1 MLVPVEKIELAKKI
15 YDGRAIEEIVDYFGL
30 DYNEKTK
37 AASCPFHEDKTPSFI
52 WNDKSNCFHCFGEET
67 EVITK
72 KGVFPI
78 SEIKNKPVEIING
91 NGEWERVI
99 FKSYGVQKL
108 LKVTLVSHEKQ
119 KTIFATPEHE
129 WIVRDKKYKIK
140 TIDLK
145 VNDVLAR
152 VIVNK
157 NIYSN
162 KTPEWKVVS
171 VEETDREEEVYC
183 CVTSTH
189 SFVLKDFILTGNCFG
204 CSKNFGIIDLYMEQ
218 GLTYLEAVQK
228 LFEKTEIEYSFG
240 EKGIASKP
248 SYVYPKR
255 EENND
260 MTKVIEYWGKRG
272 ISEKT
277 LKYADIQADKFG
289 NTVFNY
295 YNDSDVLMNVKY
307 RPSHKIQKG
316 ETKCWFQK
324 GTSFSPVLFN
334 MNKCDPSKPLYI
346 QEGEGDCLSVIEAG
360 YTNVVSVPNGSQ
372 NMQWIE
378 ENWDWLSQFPKII
391 IWSDNDE
398 PGKKMR
404 KEAIHRL
411 GSWRTY
417 YIEITDHVPDEY
429 AEKYPQ
435 LKGKLIKDAN
445 ELLFYYGKE
454 KVLSY
459 LNNPLELP
467 VENVSDLSKAE
478 DFDINNA
485 EGLYTGIKDLDNQIY
500 KIVFGTVNIVTGKS
514 GCVDC
519 DTEYFNGT
527 EWKKISNYI
536 PGDKVL
542 QYTKEGKCELVNP
555 IQYHKYEETNLW
567 HLKTKYG
574 LDMCVSDEHNMCY
587 ITSKGNLCLTP
598 FKEFKEVHDRSVNGH
613 QGRFITSF
621 KYSGKGISLT
631 DDEIKLMLAVI
642 CDGNFNKKNKTSWC
656 RINIKKQRK
665 KEELEK
671 ILNSIGLYYK
681 KIDREDDYTYYLFNA
696 PIKTKKFPKE
706 WYNCSA
712 HQFRVIVDNIYKWDG
727 DNEGTSWRFFTT
739 DEENADFI
747 QFAASA
753 CGYRATINKADRRGR
768 VRILSGK
775 EYIIKSVDY
784 IVHATTRNLVGMA
797 VVGKY
802 NKKNEF
808 SKYKTLDGYKYCFT
822 VPSHMWVMR
831 RNGRICVT
839 GNSGKSV
846 FVNQIAICQALQQG
860 YDVFVFSGEL
870 PTPHLKNWVETN
882 MIGRENITMENGH
895 IRHLNL
901 EARKKMRQWYSGRVM
916 VYDDG
921 YDTTA
926 KALLIKMEEMAR
938 KFGTKVFLI
947 DNLMMVDLECSEEGR
962 LQAEKNFIKELIFFA
977 KKFNVLVFLVAHPR
991 KIGGDIRISKEDI
1004 AGSSNIV
1011 NLAHTVFSIHRYTKQ
1026 EKEGEEKPNGEYFR
1040 GKEPKEYDTV
1050 VEVLK
1055 NRITGLLPE
1064 CEMYF
1069 DYNSYRFYRT
1079 PEELWMRYKWNT
1091 DTSPLP
1097 TTDPNNHRKEIESP
1111 L

>member
-15 YDGRAIEEIVDYFGL
+15 YDGKAIEEIVDYFGL
-30 DYNEKTK
+30 DYNERTK

-52 WNDKSNCFHCFGEET
+52 WNDKSNCFHCFG
-67 EVITK
+67 
-72 KGVFPI
+72 
-78 SEIKNKPVEIING
+78 
-91 NGEWERVI
+91 
-99 FKSYGVQKL
+99 
-108 LKVTLVSHEKQ
+108 
-119 KTIFATPEHE
+119 
-129 WIVRDKKYKIK
+129 
-140 TIDLK
+140 
-145 VNDVLAR
+145 
-152 VIVNK
+152 
-157 NIYSN
+157 
-162 KTPEWKVVS
+162 
-171 VEETDREEEVYC
+171 
-183 CVTSTH
+183 
-189 SFVLKDFILTGNCFG
+189 
-204 CSKNFGIIDLYMEQ
+204 CSKNFGILDLYMEQ
-218 GLTYLEAVQK
+218 GFTYLEAVQK

-277 LKYADIQADKFG
+277 LRYADIQADKFG

-316 ETKCWFQK
+316 EAKCWFQK
-324 GTSFSPVLFN
+324 GTSFSPILFN
-334 MNKCDPSKPLYI
+334 MNKCVPSKPLYI

-378 ENWDWLSQFPKII
+378 ENWDWLDQFPKII

-429 AEKYPQ
+429 AEKHPQ

-454 KVLSY
+454 KVISY

-500 KIVFGTVNIVTGKS
+500 KIVFGTVNIVTGQS
-514 GCVDC
+514 G
-519 DTEYFNGT
+519 
-527 EWKKISNYI
+527 
-536 PGDKVL
+536 
-542 QYTKEGKCELVNP
+542 
-555 IQYHKYEETNLW
+555 
-567 HLKTKYG
+567 
-574 LDMCVSDEHNMCY
+574 
-587 ITSKGNLCLTP
+587 
-598 FKEFKEVHDRSVNGH
+598 
-613 QGRFITSF
+613 
-621 KYSGKGISLT
+621 
-631 DDEIKLMLAVI
+631 
-642 CDGNFNKKNKTSWC
+642 
-656 RINIKKQRK
+656 
-665 KEELEK
+665 
-671 ILNSIGLYYK
+671 
-681 KIDREDDYTYYLFNA
+681 
-696 PIKTKKFPKE
+696 
-706 WYNCSA
+706 
-712 HQFRVIVDNIYKWDG
+712 
-727 DNEGTSWRFFTT
+727 
-739 DEENADFI
+739 
-747 QFAASA
+747 
-753 CGYRATINKADRRGR
+753 
-768 VRILSGK
+768 
-775 EYIIKSVDY
+775 
-784 IVHATTRNLVGMA
+784 
-797 VVGKY
+797 
-802 NKKNEF
+802 
-808 SKYKTLDGYKYCFT
+808 
-822 VPSHMWVMR
+822 
-831 RNGRICVT
+831 
-839 GNSGKSV
+839 SGKSV

-895 IRHLNL
+895 IRHLNA
-901 EARKKMRQWYSGRVM
+901 EARNKMRQWYSGRVM

-962 LQAEKNFIKELIFFA
+962 LQAEKNFIKELIYFA

-991 KIGGDIRISKEDI
+991 KLNGDIRITKEDI

-1011 NLAHTVFSIHRYTKQ
+1011 NLAHTVFSVHRYTKQ

-1091 DTSPLP
+1091 DTSHLP

>member
-72 KGVFPI
+72 KRVFPI

-91 NGEWERVI
+91 NGEWESVI

-140 TIDLK
+140 TRDLK
-145 VNDVLAR
+145 ANDILAKA
-152 VIVNK
+152 IVNK

-162 KTPEWKVVS
+162 EILEWKVAS

-514 GCVDC
+514 G
-519 DTEYFNGT
+519 
-527 EWKKISNYI
+527 
-536 PGDKVL
+536 
-542 QYTKEGKCELVNP
+542 EGK
-555 IQYHKYEETNLW
+555 
-567 HLKTKYG
+567 
-574 LDMCVSDEHNMCY
+574 
-587 ITSKGNLCLTP
+587 
-598 FKEFKEVHDRSVNGH
+598 
-613 QGRFITSF
+613 
-621 KYSGKGISLT
+621 
-631 DDEIKLMLAVI
+631 
-642 CDGNFNKKNKTSWC
+642 
-656 RINIKKQRK
+656 
-665 KEELEK
+665 
-671 ILNSIGLYYK
+671 SI
-681 KIDREDDYTYYLFNA
+681 
-696 PIKTKKFPKE
+696 
-706 WYNCSA
+706 
-712 HQFRVIVDNIYKWDG
+712 
-727 DNEGTSWRFFTT
+727 
-739 DEENADFI
+739 
-747 QFAASA
+747 
-753 CGYRATINKADRRGR
+753 
-768 VRILSGK
+768 
-775 EYIIKSVDY
+775 
-784 IVHATTRNLVGMA
+784 
-797 VVGKY
+797 
-802 NKKNEF
+802 
-808 SKYKTLDGYKYCFT
+808 
-822 VPSHMWVMR
+822 
-831 RNGRICVT
+831 
-839 GNSGKSV
+839 

-916 VYDDG
+916 VYDDS

>member
-30 DYNEKTK
+30 DYNERTK

-52 WNDKSNCFHCFGEET
+52 WNDKSNCFH
-67 EVITK
+67 
-72 KGVFPI
+72 
-78 SEIKNKPVEIING
+78 
-91 NGEWERVI
+91 
-99 FKSYGVQKL
+99 
-108 LKVTLVSHEKQ
+108 
-119 KTIFATPEHE
+119 
-129 WIVRDKKYKIK
+129 
-140 TIDLK
+140 
-145 VNDVLAR
+145 
-152 VIVNK
+152 
-157 NIYSN
+157 
-162 KTPEWKVVS
+162 
-171 VEETDREEEVYC
+171 
-183 CVTSTH
+183 
-189 SFVLKDFILTGNCFG
+189 CFG

-316 ETKCWFQK
+316 EAKCWFQK
-324 GTSFSPVLFN
+324 GTSFSPILFN

-429 AEKYPQ
+429 AKKYPQ

-500 KIVFGTVNIVTGKS
+500 KIVFGTVNIITGKS
-514 GCVDC
+514 G
-519 DTEYFNGT
+519 E
-527 EWKKISNYI
+527 
-536 PGDKVL
+536 
-542 QYTKEGKCELVNP
+542 
-555 IQYHKYEETNLW
+555 
-567 HLKTKYG
+567 
-574 LDMCVSDEHNMCY
+574 
-587 ITSKGNLCLTP
+587 
-598 FKEFKEVHDRSVNGH
+598 
-613 QGRFITSF
+613 
-621 KYSGKGISLT
+621 
-631 DDEIKLMLAVI
+631 
-642 CDGNFNKKNKTSWC
+642 
-656 RINIKKQRK
+656 
-665 KEELEK
+665 
-671 ILNSIGLYYK
+671 
-681 KIDREDDYTYYLFNA
+681 
-696 PIKTKKFPKE
+696 
-706 WYNCSA
+706 
-712 HQFRVIVDNIYKWDG
+712 
-727 DNEGTSWRFFTT
+727 
-739 DEENADFI
+739 
-747 QFAASA
+747 
-753 CGYRATINKADRRGR
+753 
-768 VRILSGK
+768 
-775 EYIIKSVDY
+775 
-784 IVHATTRNLVGMA
+784 
-797 VVGKY
+797 
-802 NKKNEF
+802 
-808 SKYKTLDGYKYCFT
+808 
-822 VPSHMWVMR
+822 
-831 RNGRICVT
+831 
-839 GNSGKSV
+839 GKSV

-895 IRHLNL
+895 IRHLNT
-901 EARKKMRQWYSGRVM
+901 EARNKMRQWYSGRVM
-916 VYDDG
+916 VYDDS

-1011 NLAHTVFSIHRYTKQ
+1011 NLAHTVFSVHRYTKQ
-1026 EKEGEEKPNGEYFR
+1026 EKEGEEKPNGEYFK

>member
-15 YDGRAIEEIVDYFGL
+15 YDGKAIEEIVDYFGL

-91 NGEWERVI
+91 NGEWESVI

-140 TIDLK
+140 TRDLK
-145 VNDVLAR
+145 ANDILAKA
-152 VIVNK
+152 IVNK

-162 KTPEWKVVS
+162 EILEWKVAS

-316 ETKCWFQK
+316 EAKCWFQK
-324 GTSFSPVLFN
+324 GTSFSPILFN

-378 ENWDWLSQFPKII
+378 ENWDWLAQFPKII

-514 GCVDC
+514 G
-519 DTEYFNGT
+519 
-527 EWKKISNYI
+527 
-536 PGDKVL
+536 
-542 QYTKEGKCELVNP
+542 EGK
-555 IQYHKYEETNLW
+555 
-567 HLKTKYG
+567 
-574 LDMCVSDEHNMCY
+574 
-587 ITSKGNLCLTP
+587 
-598 FKEFKEVHDRSVNGH
+598 
-613 QGRFITSF
+613 
-621 KYSGKGISLT
+621 
-631 DDEIKLMLAVI
+631 
-642 CDGNFNKKNKTSWC
+642 
-656 RINIKKQRK
+656 
-665 KEELEK
+665 
-671 ILNSIGLYYK
+671 SI
-681 KIDREDDYTYYLFNA
+681 
-696 PIKTKKFPKE
+696 
-706 WYNCSA
+706 
-712 HQFRVIVDNIYKWDG
+712 
-727 DNEGTSWRFFTT
+727 
-739 DEENADFI
+739 
-747 QFAASA
+747 
-753 CGYRATINKADRRGR
+753 
-768 VRILSGK
+768 
-775 EYIIKSVDY
+775 
-784 IVHATTRNLVGMA
+784 
-797 VVGKY
+797 
-802 NKKNEF
+802 
-808 SKYKTLDGYKYCFT
+808 
-822 VPSHMWVMR
+822 
-831 RNGRICVT
+831 
-839 GNSGKSV
+839 

-916 VYDDG
+916 VYDDS

-1011 NLAHTVFSIHRYTKQ
+1011 NLAHTVFSVHRYTKQ
-1026 EKEGEEKPNGEYFR
+1026 EKEGEEKPNGEYFK

-1064 CEMYF
+1064 CELYF

-1111 L
+1111 LR

>member
-91 NGEWERVI
+91 NGEWESVI

-140 TIDLK
+140 TRDLK
-145 VNDVLAR
+145 ANDILAKA
-152 VIVNK
+152 IVNK

-162 KTPEWKVVS
+162 EILEWKVVS

-500 KIVFGTVNIVTGKS
+500 KIVFGTVNIITGKS
-514 GCVDC
+514 G
-519 DTEYFNGT
+519 E
-527 EWKKISNYI
+527 
-536 PGDKVL
+536 
-542 QYTKEGKCELVNP
+542 
-555 IQYHKYEETNLW
+555 
-567 HLKTKYG
+567 
-574 LDMCVSDEHNMCY
+574 
-587 ITSKGNLCLTP
+587 
-598 FKEFKEVHDRSVNGH
+598 
-613 QGRFITSF
+613 
-621 KYSGKGISLT
+621 
-631 DDEIKLMLAVI
+631 
-642 CDGNFNKKNKTSWC
+642 
-656 RINIKKQRK
+656 
-665 KEELEK
+665 
-671 ILNSIGLYYK
+671 
-681 KIDREDDYTYYLFNA
+681 
-696 PIKTKKFPKE
+696 
-706 WYNCSA
+706 
-712 HQFRVIVDNIYKWDG
+712 
-727 DNEGTSWRFFTT
+727 
-739 DEENADFI
+739 
-747 QFAASA
+747 
-753 CGYRATINKADRRGR
+753 
-768 VRILSGK
+768 
-775 EYIIKSVDY
+775 
-784 IVHATTRNLVGMA
+784 
-797 VVGKY
+797 
-802 NKKNEF
+802 
-808 SKYKTLDGYKYCFT
+808 
-822 VPSHMWVMR
+822 
-831 RNGRICVT
+831 
-839 GNSGKSV
+839 GKSV

-895 IRHLNL
+895 IRHLNT
-901 EARKKMRQWYSGRVM
+901 EARNKMRQWYSGRVM
-916 VYDDG
+916 VYDDS

-1011 NLAHTVFSIHRYTKQ
+1011 NLAHTVFSVHRYTKQ
-1026 EKEGEEKPNGEYFR
+1026 EKEGEEKPNGEYFK

-1097 TTDPNNHRKEIESP
+1097 TTDPNNHRKEIENP

>member
-30 DYNEKTK
+30 DYNERTK

-91 NGEWERVI
+91 NGEWESVI

-140 TIDLK
+140 TRDLK
-145 VNDVLAR
+145 ANDILTKA
-152 VIVNK
+152 IVNK

-162 KTPEWKVVS
+162 EILEWKVAS

-316 ETKCWFQK
+316 EAKCWFQK
-324 GTSFSPVLFN
+324 GTSFSPILFN

-372 NMQWIE
+372 NMHWIE

-500 KIVFGTVNIVTGKS
+500 KIVFGTVNIITGKS
-514 GCVDC
+514 G
-519 DTEYFNGT
+519 E
-527 EWKKISNYI
+527 
-536 PGDKVL
+536 
-542 QYTKEGKCELVNP
+542 
-555 IQYHKYEETNLW
+555 
-567 HLKTKYG
+567 
-574 LDMCVSDEHNMCY
+574 
-587 ITSKGNLCLTP
+587 
-598 FKEFKEVHDRSVNGH
+598 
-613 QGRFITSF
+613 
-621 KYSGKGISLT
+621 
-631 DDEIKLMLAVI
+631 
-642 CDGNFNKKNKTSWC
+642 
-656 RINIKKQRK
+656 
-665 KEELEK
+665 
-671 ILNSIGLYYK
+671 
-681 KIDREDDYTYYLFNA
+681 
-696 PIKTKKFPKE
+696 
-706 WYNCSA
+706 
-712 HQFRVIVDNIYKWDG
+712 
-727 DNEGTSWRFFTT
+727 
-739 DEENADFI
+739 
-747 QFAASA
+747 
-753 CGYRATINKADRRGR
+753 
-768 VRILSGK
+768 
-775 EYIIKSVDY
+775 
-784 IVHATTRNLVGMA
+784 
-797 VVGKY
+797 
-802 NKKNEF
+802 
-808 SKYKTLDGYKYCFT
+808 
-822 VPSHMWVMR
+822 
-831 RNGRICVT
+831 
-839 GNSGKSV
+839 GKSV

-895 IRHLNL
+895 IRHLNI
-901 EARKKMRQWYSGRVM
+901 EARNKMRQWYSGRVM
-916 VYDDG
+916 VYDDS

-1011 NLAHTVFSIHRYTKQ
+1011 NLAHTVFSVHRYTKQ
-1026 EKEGEEKPNGEYFR
+1026 EKEGEEKPNGEYFK

-1064 CEMYF
+1064 CELYF

-1097 TTDPNNHRKEIESP
+1097 TTDPNNHRKEMESP

>member
-30 DYNEKTK
+30 DYNERTK

-52 WNDKSNCFHCFGEET
+52 WNDKSNCFH
-67 EVITK
+67 
-72 KGVFPI
+72 
-78 SEIKNKPVEIING
+78 
-91 NGEWERVI
+91 
-99 FKSYGVQKL
+99 
-108 LKVTLVSHEKQ
+108 
-119 KTIFATPEHE
+119 
-129 WIVRDKKYKIK
+129 
-140 TIDLK
+140 
-145 VNDVLAR
+145 
-152 VIVNK
+152 
-157 NIYSN
+157 
-162 KTPEWKVVS
+162 
-171 VEETDREEEVYC
+171 
-183 CVTSTH
+183 
-189 SFVLKDFILTGNCFG
+189 CFG

-316 ETKCWFQK
+316 EVKCWFQK

-334 MNKCDPSKPLYI
+334 MNKCEPSKPLYI

-378 ENWDWLSQFPKII
+378 ENWDWLDQFPKII

-429 AEKYPQ
+429 SEKYPQ

-500 KIVFGTVNIVTGKS
+500 KIVFGTVNIITGKS
-514 GCVDC
+514 G
-519 DTEYFNGT
+519 E
-527 EWKKISNYI
+527 
-536 PGDKVL
+536 
-542 QYTKEGKCELVNP
+542 
-555 IQYHKYEETNLW
+555 
-567 HLKTKYG
+567 
-574 LDMCVSDEHNMCY
+574 
-587 ITSKGNLCLTP
+587 
-598 FKEFKEVHDRSVNGH
+598 
-613 QGRFITSF
+613 
-621 KYSGKGISLT
+621 
-631 DDEIKLMLAVI
+631 
-642 CDGNFNKKNKTSWC
+642 
-656 RINIKKQRK
+656 
-665 KEELEK
+665 
-671 ILNSIGLYYK
+671 
-681 KIDREDDYTYYLFNA
+681 
-696 PIKTKKFPKE
+696 
-706 WYNCSA
+706 
-712 HQFRVIVDNIYKWDG
+712 
-727 DNEGTSWRFFTT
+727 
-739 DEENADFI
+739 
-747 QFAASA
+747 
-753 CGYRATINKADRRGR
+753 
-768 VRILSGK
+768 
-775 EYIIKSVDY
+775 
-784 IVHATTRNLVGMA
+784 
-797 VVGKY
+797 
-802 NKKNEF
+802 
-808 SKYKTLDGYKYCFT
+808 
-822 VPSHMWVMR
+822 
-831 RNGRICVT
+831 
-839 GNSGKSV
+839 GKSV

-895 IRHLNL
+895 IRHLNT
-901 EARKKMRQWYSGRVM
+901 EARNKMRQWYSGRVM
-916 VYDDG
+916 VYDDS

-1011 NLAHTVFSIHRYTKQ
+1011 NLAHTVFSVHRYTKQ
-1026 EKEGEEKPNGEYFR
+1026 EKEGEEKPNGEYFK

-1064 CEMYF
+1064 CELYF

-1097 TTDPNNHRKEIESP
+1097 TTDPNNHRKETESP

>member
-30 DYNEKTK
+30 DYNERTK

-52 WNDKSNCFHCFGEET
+52 WNDKSNCFH
-67 EVITK
+67 
-72 KGVFPI
+72 
-78 SEIKNKPVEIING
+78 
-91 NGEWERVI
+91 
-99 FKSYGVQKL
+99 
-108 LKVTLVSHEKQ
+108 
-119 KTIFATPEHE
+119 
-129 WIVRDKKYKIK
+129 
-140 TIDLK
+140 
-145 VNDVLAR
+145 
-152 VIVNK
+152 
-157 NIYSN
+157 
-162 KTPEWKVVS
+162 
-171 VEETDREEEVYC
+171 
-183 CVTSTH
+183 
-189 SFVLKDFILTGNCFG
+189 CFG

-316 ETKCWFQK
+316 EAKCWFQK
-324 GTSFSPVLFN
+324 GTSFSPILFN

-500 KIVFGTVNIVTGKS
+500 KIVFGTVNIITGKS
-514 GCVDC
+514 G
-519 DTEYFNGT
+519 E
-527 EWKKISNYI
+527 
-536 PGDKVL
+536 
-542 QYTKEGKCELVNP
+542 
-555 IQYHKYEETNLW
+555 
-567 HLKTKYG
+567 
-574 LDMCVSDEHNMCY
+574 
-587 ITSKGNLCLTP
+587 
-598 FKEFKEVHDRSVNGH
+598 
-613 QGRFITSF
+613 
-621 KYSGKGISLT
+621 
-631 DDEIKLMLAVI
+631 
-642 CDGNFNKKNKTSWC
+642 
-656 RINIKKQRK
+656 
-665 KEELEK
+665 
-671 ILNSIGLYYK
+671 
-681 KIDREDDYTYYLFNA
+681 
-696 PIKTKKFPKE
+696 
-706 WYNCSA
+706 
-712 HQFRVIVDNIYKWDG
+712 
-727 DNEGTSWRFFTT
+727 
-739 DEENADFI
+739 
-747 QFAASA
+747 
-753 CGYRATINKADRRGR
+753 
-768 VRILSGK
+768 
-775 EYIIKSVDY
+775 
-784 IVHATTRNLVGMA
+784 
-797 VVGKY
+797 
-802 NKKNEF
+802 
-808 SKYKTLDGYKYCFT
+808 
-822 VPSHMWVMR
+822 
-831 RNGRICVT
+831 
-839 GNSGKSV
+839 GKSV

-895 IRHLNL
+895 IRHLNT
-901 EARKKMRQWYSGRVM
+901 EARNKMRQWYSGRVM
-916 VYDDG
+916 VYDDS

-1011 NLAHTVFSIHRYTKQ
+1011 NLAHTVFSVHRYTKQ
-1026 EKEGEEKPNGEYFR
+1026 EKEGEEKPNGEYFK

>member
-91 NGEWERVI
+91 NGEWESVI

-145 VNDVLAR
+145 PNYRLAR
-152 VIVNK
+152 MWYHNSKVIVPDMEGMK
-157 NIYSN
+157 HGFIYGDGHLIKGKKYTSTARICDKTKFDFCKKIFDISPVCPSIKRELPNCKGVIRYNSN
-162 KTPEWKVVS
+162 YNPKQIPNPEKHSLEYIYGFLIGYFVADGNCTEHTIQIHNAKRDDLVLIKHLFTLVGIPSYPIGSTIRKKGKDMGIFTLSKDSPLYVLRIVKSEIPENFFQSDKKPTFNYTYKSYLGWKVAS

-316 ETKCWFQK
+316 EAKCWFQK
-324 GTSFSPVLFN
+324 GTSFSPILFN

-514 GCVDC
+514 G
-519 DTEYFNGT
+519 
-527 EWKKISNYI
+527 
-536 PGDKVL
+536 
-542 QYTKEGKCELVNP
+542 EGK
-555 IQYHKYEETNLW
+555 
-567 HLKTKYG
+567 
-574 LDMCVSDEHNMCY
+574 
-587 ITSKGNLCLTP
+587 
-598 FKEFKEVHDRSVNGH
+598 
-613 QGRFITSF
+613 
-621 KYSGKGISLT
+621 
-631 DDEIKLMLAVI
+631 
-642 CDGNFNKKNKTSWC
+642 
-656 RINIKKQRK
+656 
-665 KEELEK
+665 
-671 ILNSIGLYYK
+671 SI
-681 KIDREDDYTYYLFNA
+681 
-696 PIKTKKFPKE
+696 
-706 WYNCSA
+706 
-712 HQFRVIVDNIYKWDG
+712 
-727 DNEGTSWRFFTT
+727 
-739 DEENADFI
+739 
-747 QFAASA
+747 
-753 CGYRATINKADRRGR
+753 
-768 VRILSGK
+768 
-775 EYIIKSVDY
+775 
-784 IVHATTRNLVGMA
+784 
-797 VVGKY
+797 
-802 NKKNEF
+802 
-808 SKYKTLDGYKYCFT
+808 
-822 VPSHMWVMR
+822 
-831 RNGRICVT
+831 
-839 GNSGKSV
+839 

-895 IRHLNL
+895 IRHLNT
-901 EARKKMRQWYSGRVM
+901 EARNKMRQWYSGRVM
-916 VYDDG
+916 VYDDS

-1011 NLAHTVFSIHRYTKQ
+1011 NLAHTVFSVHRYTKQ
-1026 EKEGEEKPNGEYFR
+1026 EKEGEEKPNGEYFK

>member
-30 DYNEKTK
+30 DYNERTK

-52 WNDKSNCFHCFGEET
+52 WNDKSNCFH
-67 EVITK
+67 
-72 KGVFPI
+72 
-78 SEIKNKPVEIING
+78 
-91 NGEWERVI
+91 
-99 FKSYGVQKL
+99 
-108 LKVTLVSHEKQ
+108 
-119 KTIFATPEHE
+119 
-129 WIVRDKKYKIK
+129 
-140 TIDLK
+140 
-145 VNDVLAR
+145 
-152 VIVNK
+152 
-157 NIYSN
+157 
-162 KTPEWKVVS
+162 
-171 VEETDREEEVYC
+171 
-183 CVTSTH
+183 
-189 SFVLKDFILTGNCFG
+189 CFG

-316 ETKCWFQK
+316 EAKCWFQK

-500 KIVFGTVNIVTGKS
+500 KIVFGTVNIITGKS
-514 GCVDC
+514 G
-519 DTEYFNGT
+519 E
-527 EWKKISNYI
+527 
-536 PGDKVL
+536 
-542 QYTKEGKCELVNP
+542 
-555 IQYHKYEETNLW
+555 
-567 HLKTKYG
+567 
-574 LDMCVSDEHNMCY
+574 
-587 ITSKGNLCLTP
+587 
-598 FKEFKEVHDRSVNGH
+598 
-613 QGRFITSF
+613 
-621 KYSGKGISLT
+621 
-631 DDEIKLMLAVI
+631 
-642 CDGNFNKKNKTSWC
+642 
-656 RINIKKQRK
+656 
-665 KEELEK
+665 
-671 ILNSIGLYYK
+671 
-681 KIDREDDYTYYLFNA
+681 
-696 PIKTKKFPKE
+696 
-706 WYNCSA
+706 
-712 HQFRVIVDNIYKWDG
+712 
-727 DNEGTSWRFFTT
+727 
-739 DEENADFI
+739 
-747 QFAASA
+747 
-753 CGYRATINKADRRGR
+753 
-768 VRILSGK
+768 
-775 EYIIKSVDY
+775 
-784 IVHATTRNLVGMA
+784 
-797 VVGKY
+797 
-802 NKKNEF
+802 
-808 SKYKTLDGYKYCFT
+808 
-822 VPSHMWVMR
+822 
-831 RNGRICVT
+831 
-839 GNSGKSV
+839 GKSV

-895 IRHLNL
+895 IRHLNT
-901 EARKKMRQWYSGRVM
+901 EARNKMRQWYSGRVM
-916 VYDDG
+916 VYDDS

-1011 NLAHTVFSIHRYTKQ
+1011 NLAHTVFSVHRYTKQ

>member
-360 YTNVVSVPNGSQ
+360 CTNVVSVPNGSQ

-514 GCVDC
+514 G
-519 DTEYFNGT
+519 
-527 EWKKISNYI
+527 
-536 PGDKVL
+536 
-542 QYTKEGKCELVNP
+542 EGK
-555 IQYHKYEETNLW
+555 
-567 HLKTKYG
+567 
-574 LDMCVSDEHNMCY
+574 
-587 ITSKGNLCLTP
+587 
-598 FKEFKEVHDRSVNGH
+598 
-613 QGRFITSF
+613 
-621 KYSGKGISLT
+621 
-631 DDEIKLMLAVI
+631 
-642 CDGNFNKKNKTSWC
+642 
-656 RINIKKQRK
+656 
-665 KEELEK
+665 
-671 ILNSIGLYYK
+671 SI
-681 KIDREDDYTYYLFNA
+681 
-696 PIKTKKFPKE
+696 
-706 WYNCSA
+706 
-712 HQFRVIVDNIYKWDG
+712 
-727 DNEGTSWRFFTT
+727 
-739 DEENADFI
+739 
-747 QFAASA
+747 
-753 CGYRATINKADRRGR
+753 
-768 VRILSGK
+768 
-775 EYIIKSVDY
+775 
-784 IVHATTRNLVGMA
+784 
-797 VVGKY
+797 
-802 NKKNEF
+802 
-808 SKYKTLDGYKYCFT
+808 
-822 VPSHMWVMR
+822 
-831 RNGRICVT
+831 
-839 GNSGKSV
+839 

-916 VYDDG
+916 VYDDS

>member
-15 YDGRAIEEIVDYFGL
+15 YDGKAIKEIVDYFGL
-30 DYNEKTK
+30 NYNEKTK

-91 NGEWERVI
+91 NGEWESVV

-108 LKVTLVSHEKQ
+108 LKVTLTSHEKQ

-129 WIVRDKKYKIK
+129 WIVRDKKYKVE
-140 TIDLK
+140 TINLK
-145 VNDVLAR
+145 INDILAKAT
-152 VIVNK
+152 VNK

-162 KTPEWKVVS
+162 EILEWEVVS
-171 VEETDREEEVYC
+171 VEETEREEEVYC

-204 CSKNFGIIDLYMEQ
+204 CSKNFGILDLYMEQ

-228 LFEKTEIEYSFG
+228 LFEKTEIEYNFG
-240 EKGIASKP
+240 ERGIASKP

-307 RPSHKIQKG
+307 RPSRKIQKG
-316 ETKCWFQK
+316 EAKCWFQK
-324 GTSFSPVLFN
+324 GTSFSPILFN

-346 QEGEGDCLSVIEAG
+346 QEGEADCLSVIEAG

-378 ENWDWLSQFPKII
+378 ENWDWLDQFPKII

-417 YIEITDHVPDEY
+417 YIEITDHVPDGY

-454 KVLSY
+454 KILSY

-514 GCVDC
+514 G
-519 DTEYFNGT
+519 
-527 EWKKISNYI
+527 
-536 PGDKVL
+536 
-542 QYTKEGKCELVNP
+542 EGKS
-555 IQYHKYEETNLW
+555 I
-567 HLKTKYG
+567 
-574 LDMCVSDEHNMCY
+574 
-587 ITSKGNLCLTP
+587 
-598 FKEFKEVHDRSVNGH
+598 
-613 QGRFITSF
+613 FI
-621 KYSGKGISLT
+621 
-631 DDEIKLMLAVI
+631 
-642 CDGNFNKKNKTSWC
+642 
-656 RINIKKQRK
+656 
-665 KEELEK
+665 
-671 ILNSIGLYYK
+671 
-681 KIDREDDYTYYLFNA
+681 
-696 PIKTKKFPKE
+696 
-706 WYNCSA
+706 
-712 HQFRVIVDNIYKWDG
+712 
-727 DNEGTSWRFFTT
+727 
-739 DEENADFI
+739 
-747 QFAASA
+747 
-753 CGYRATINKADRRGR
+753 
-768 VRILSGK
+768 
-775 EYIIKSVDY
+775 
-784 IVHATTRNLVGMA
+784 
-797 VVGKY
+797 
-802 NKKNEF
+802 
-808 SKYKTLDGYKYCFT
+808 
-822 VPSHMWVMR
+822 
-831 RNGRICVT
+831 
-839 GNSGKSV
+839 
-846 FVNQIAICQALQQG
+846 NQIAICQALQQG

-916 VYDDG
+916 VYDDS

-991 KIGGDIRISKEDI
+991 KIGGDIRITKEDI

-1011 NLAHTVFSIHRYTKQ
+1011 NLAHTVFSVHRYTKQ
-1026 EKEGEEKPNGEYFR
+1026 EKEGEEKPNGEYFK

-1064 CEMYF
+1064 CELYF

-1097 TTDPNNHRKEIESP
+1097 TIDPNNHRKEIESP

>member
-91 NGEWERVI
+91 NGEWESVI

-140 TIDLK
+140 TRDLK
-145 VNDVLAR
+145 ANDILAKA
-152 VIVNK
+152 IVNK

-162 KTPEWKVVS
+162 EILEWKVAT

-316 ETKCWFQK
+316 EAKCWFQK

-417 YIEITDHVPDEY
+417 YIEITDHVPNEY

-514 GCVDC
+514 G
-519 DTEYFNGT
+519 
-527 EWKKISNYI
+527 
-536 PGDKVL
+536 
-542 QYTKEGKCELVNP
+542 EGK
-555 IQYHKYEETNLW
+555 
-567 HLKTKYG
+567 
-574 LDMCVSDEHNMCY
+574 
-587 ITSKGNLCLTP
+587 
-598 FKEFKEVHDRSVNGH
+598 
-613 QGRFITSF
+613 
-621 KYSGKGISLT
+621 
-631 DDEIKLMLAVI
+631 
-642 CDGNFNKKNKTSWC
+642 
-656 RINIKKQRK
+656 
-665 KEELEK
+665 
-671 ILNSIGLYYK
+671 SI
-681 KIDREDDYTYYLFNA
+681 
-696 PIKTKKFPKE
+696 
-706 WYNCSA
+706 
-712 HQFRVIVDNIYKWDG
+712 
-727 DNEGTSWRFFTT
+727 
-739 DEENADFI
+739 
-747 QFAASA
+747 
-753 CGYRATINKADRRGR
+753 
-768 VRILSGK
+768 
-775 EYIIKSVDY
+775 
-784 IVHATTRNLVGMA
+784 
-797 VVGKY
+797 
-802 NKKNEF
+802 
-808 SKYKTLDGYKYCFT
+808 
-822 VPSHMWVMR
+822 
-831 RNGRICVT
+831 
-839 GNSGKSV
+839 

-895 IRHLNL
+895 IRHLNT
-901 EARKKMRQWYSGRVM
+901 EARNKMRQWYSGRVM
-916 VYDDG
+916 VYDDS

-1011 NLAHTVFSIHRYTKQ
+1011 NLAHTVFSVHRYTKQ
-1026 EKEGEEKPNGEYFR
+1026 EKEGEEKPNGEYFK